1 MMFFLLSPYLAFL
14 LRIVVGVTLVLHGYP
29 KLKNPKQTLKWTE
42 SLGVPAAATI
52 AAIVL
57 EFFGGV
63 ALITGFLVPVVAFF
77 IILEMIGN
85 IALKKMKMKAPYLV
99 GQNASAYEVD
109 VLYILLA
116 ATLIVIGPGVFSAS
130 LYVWRM

>member
-1 MMFFLLSPYLAFL
+1 MFFLLSPYLAFL